1 MSEGIDSV
9 DFMVKYGTWV
19 SIKKMSIN
27 EKTKPE
33 EVVMHL
39 ASIRSTID
47 RKAFELLGIDVK
59 SLDEVAATF
68 TAGKRKN
75 YGTLGEILTDFG
87 KKDMKAAVEKAINGK
102 EELKNIAGTYL
113 FRSIVRGLGFDFDVN
128 PEVLQKAYPELKIP
142 KPPGRQ
148 RKG

>member
-1 MSEGIDSV
+1 MSELDSV
-9 DFMVKYGTWV
+9 DFMVKYGTWI

-39 ASIRSTID
+39 ASIRTTID

-59 SLDEVAATF
+59 SLDDLAATF

-75 YGTLGEILTDFG
+75 YGALGEILADFG
-87 KKDMKAAVEKAINGK
+87 KRDTKEAVEKAINGK
-102 EELKNIAGTYL
+102 EELKTIASTYL
-113 FRSIVRGLGFDFDVN
+113 FRSIVKGLGFDFDVN

>member
-1 MSEGIDSV
+1 MDSV

-39 ASIRSTID
+39 SSIRQTID
-47 RKAFELLGIDVK
+47 RKAFELLGVDVK
-59 SLDEVAATF
+59 SLDELAATF

-75 YGTLGEILTDFG
+75 YSTLGEILNDFG
-87 KKDMKAAVEKAINGK
+87 KKDSKAAIDKACNGK
-102 EELKNIAGTYL
+102 EELKTIASTYL
-113 FRSIVRGLGFDFDVN
+113 FRAIVKGLGFDFDVN